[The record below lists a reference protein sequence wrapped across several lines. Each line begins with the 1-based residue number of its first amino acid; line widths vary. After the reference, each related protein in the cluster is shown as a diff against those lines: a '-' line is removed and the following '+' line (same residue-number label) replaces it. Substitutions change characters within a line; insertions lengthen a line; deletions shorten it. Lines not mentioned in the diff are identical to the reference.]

1 MTNKE
6 NNPVSNKYFG
16 LTNFAVDNRTSIF
29 IVTLMILLFGIQSYT
44 DMPKEQYPDASLS
57 QVFINTVHFG
67 NSAEEIESLITRP
80 LEKEL
85 LSLTGLKQCIST
97 SMQDYSVIVAEFDS
111 QTKVSDAVLKVK
123 DAVDKASGELP
134 NDLTQEPAVE
144 EINFS
149 ELPIVTVNIAGNYS
163 MDELKIYAELVQ
175 DKLEDLKEITEA
187 EMKGALDREIKI
199 EVDLFRMQSLKV
211 SFGDIENAVKSENLT
226 MSGGEL
232 VKNDFRRTVRIIG
245 QFNNVDQVRNMIV
258 KSENQRAILLKDI
271 ADVIYGFQDRTS
283 YSRADGLPVISLDI
297 IKRRGKNMLSTIDK
311 LKVEIEEL
319 ETILPDDISISLF
332 NDLSVHTRN
341 EVSNLE
347 NSIISGVIL
356 VILVLLFF
364 LGLKN
369 SLFVGIAIPLS
380 MLMGILFL
388 YISGTT
394 MNVVVLFSLILALG
408 LLVDNAIVVVENI
421 YRYMQEGYPN
431 VEAAKKGAGEV
442 AWPIIASTATTLAAF
457 LPLAFWPGM
466 MGLFMQYMPI
476 TLMLVLGSSL
486 FVALVIN
493 PVFTSRFM
501 SVQKSSISKSERKR
515 QRKNV
520 IIGVVIML
528 VLSIIGQLADIM
540 TLRNLM
546 GFAILLTILNYIFF
560 QPASV
565 FFQNRILPKLE
576 RGYRNFVSFALRRY
590 NPIYFLVGT
599 IFLLGF
605 SGFLMQKSQPKVEF
619 FPQPDPIYVN
629 VFVELP
635 FGSDIEATNEILLE
649 LETKVT
655 KVVGDRMEIVDAIL
669 TQIGENTSDPNA
681 PPEPGATPNKARLT
695 VSFVPVQQRKEIS
708 TTVIMDD
715 IREALAGYSKAKIE
729 VASAAAGPPTGK
741 PIAMDLQGEEVDSLI
756 LIADRLITRLERSGI
771 RGIEEL
777 KADVNINKPVMLI
790 NIDRMAS
797 RKYELSTYAISD
809 ALRTSIFGKEVSKF
823 KDGEDEYPITVRL
836 KEDQRNNIGNL
847 INQKITFRNPA
858 NGQIVQVP
866 ISSVA
871 DFEYSSTY
879 NSIRRKDG
887 DRTLLVSSNLV
898 EGYNANEVVALI
910 QDDLTDFDLPEGYT
924 LSFAGE
930 QQQQAEDMAFLSS
943 AFMLALFL
951 IFIILVAQF
960 NSIISPFIII
970 LSVVFSTIG
979 VMLGYASTGMT
990 ISVIMTGIGVISL
1003 AGVVVNNA
1011 IVLVDYIDV
1020 LVKSKRE
1027 SLGYEDMSQLETT
1040 DVKEAIVKGG
1050 ETRLRPVLLTALT
1063 TMLGLV
1069 PLAIGFNFNFFTLIS
1084 RLDPQLF
1091 IGGDNTAMWGPMAW
1105 TIIFGLFFATFLT
1118 LIVVPVMYWLAY
1130 RAKRWVGN
1138 LGNKNSDTLKFD
1150 DHLIPE

>member
-1 MTNKE
+1 MTNREDK
-6 NNPVSNKYFG
+6 PIANKYFS
-16 LTNFAVDNRTSIF
+16 LTNFAVDNSTSIF
-29 IVTLMILLFGIQSYT
+29 IITLMILLFGIQSYQV
-44 DMPKEQYPDASLS
+44 MPKEQYPDASLS
-57 QVFINTVHFG
+57 QVFINTIHFG

-85 LSLTGLKQCIST
+85 LSLTGLKECVST

-123 DAVDKASGELP
+123 DAVDKATSELP
-134 NDLTQEPAVE
+134 DDLTKEPSIE

-163 MDELKIYAELVQ
+163 MDELKIYAEAVQ

-187 EMKGALDREIKI
+187 EMKGALDREVKI
-199 EVDLFRMQSLKV
+199 EVDLFKMQSLKV
-211 SFGDIENAVKSENLT
+211 SFNDIENAVKSENLT

-232 VKNDFRRTVRIIG
+232 VKNDFRRTVRILG
-245 QFNNVDQVRNMIV
+245 QFENINQVKDLIV
-258 KSENQRAILLKDI
+258 KSENQRPIILKDI
-271 ADVIYGFQDRTS
+271 AAVKYGFQERTS

-297 IKRRGKNMLSTIDK
+297 IKRRGENMLSTIDN
-311 LKVEIEEL
+311 LKVAIDKVKVS
-319 ETILPDDISISLF
+319 LPDDISITLF
-332 NDLSVHTRN
+332 NDLSVNTRN
-341 EVSNLE
+341 QVSNLE

-369 SLFVGIAIPLS
+369 SMFVGIAIPLS

-388 YISGTT
+388 HISGTT

-421 YRYMQEGYPN
+421 YRYMQEGHDSK
-431 VEAAKKGAGEV
+431 EAAKKGAGEV

-476 TLMLVLGSSL
+476 TLILVLGSSL

-493 PVFTSRFM
+493 PVFTSSLM
-501 SVQKSSISKSERKR
+501 SLQKNTVSKKEKKR
-515 QRKNV
+515 RRKN
-520 IIGVVIML
+520 ITIALVIML
-528 VLSIIGQLADIM
+528 VLGIIGHLAGIHV
-540 TLRNLM
+540 LRNMM
-546 GFAILLTILNYIFF
+546 GFAILLTASNFIIF
-560 QPASV
+560 QPASIY
-565 FFQNRILPKLE
+565 FQNRILPKLE
-576 RGYRNFVSFALRRY
+576 RGYRYFVQFALNRW
-590 NPIYFLVGT
+590 NPVFFLIGT
-599 IFLLGF
+599 IFLLGLSAF
-605 SGFLMQKSQPKVEF
+605 IMQKSQPKVEF
-619 FPQPDPIYVN
+619 FPQPDPVYVN

-635 FGSDIEATNEILLE
+635 FGSDIEATNVILSE
-649 LETKVT
+649 LEEKVI
-655 KVVGDRMEIVDAIL
+655 KVVGDRMTIVDAIL

-695 VSFVPVQQRKEIS
+695 VSFLPAEQRDEIS
-708 TTVIMDD
+708 TKIIMDD
-715 IREALAGYSKAKIE
+715 IRKNLAGYSKAKIE
-729 VASAAAGPPTGK
+729 VAAAAAGPPTGK
-741 PIAMDLQGEEVDSLI
+741 PIAIDLRGEEVDSLI
-756 LIADRLITRLERSGI
+756 LISQRLITKLERSGI
-771 RGIEEL
+771 DGIEEL
-777 KADVNINKPVMLI
+777 KADVNINKPEMLI

-797 RKYELSTYAISD
+797 RRYELSTFSISD
-809 ALRTSIFGKEVSKF
+809 ALRTSIFGKEVSKY
-823 KDGEDEYPITVRL
+823 KDGEKEYPITVRL
-836 KEDQRNNIGNL
+836 QENQRNNISDL

-858 NGQIVQVP
+858 NGRIVQVP

-887 DRTLLVSSNLV
+887 DRTLLVSSNLI
-898 EGYNANEVVALI
+898 EGFNANEVVALI
-910 QDDLTDFDLPEGYT
+910 QDELTDFNLPEGYT

-930 QQQQAEDMAFLSS
+930 QQQQAEDMAFLSY
-943 AFMLALFL
+943 AFMIALFM

-979 VMLGYASTGMT
+979 VMLGYAFTGMT

-1011 IVLVDYIDV
+1011 IVLVDYVDL
-1020 LVKSKRE
+1020 LVVGKRK
-1027 SLGYEDMSQLETT
+1027 SLGFENMSQLKTS
-1040 DVKEAIVKGG
+1040 DVKDAIIKAG

-1063 TMLGLV
+1063 TMLGLI

-1084 RLDPQLF
+1084 RLDPQVF

-1130 RAKRWVGN
+1130 RLKRWTGSIGKSKIIE
-1138 LGNKNSDTLKFD
+1138 LQ
-1150 DHLIPE
+1150 PEAS